1 MKRILKILLVIVILV
16 ALAMLAFEVRIKYIS
31 VVGNTKSTNE
41 EIITELFKNNT
52 EKRSIILWFREITNK
67 KVKITY
73 INSYDVDWNT
83 PFDIVVKV
91 NENDAVAF
99 VKKDIKNVYFDRDG
113 VINEINSERKD
124 GIPEVVGINFK
135 SYSKGEKLQLSN
147 KALLNAILYISTFL
161 NENGFK
167 IELLEV
173 KDEDNLFVYVG
184 KIVVKLGSTN
194 NIEVKLQRLIDIY
207 DQISDLT
214 GELDLS
220 EAKDNMIDEQYIFK
234 KTN

>member
-1 MKRILKILLVIVILV
+1 MKRILKILLVVVILV

-147 KALLNAILYISTFL
+147 KALLN
-161 NENGFK
+161 
-167 IELLEV
+167 
-173 KDEDNLFVYVG
+173 
-184 KIVVKLGSTN
+184 
-194 NIEVKLQRLIDIY
+194 
-207 DQISDLT
+207 
-214 GELDLS
+214 
-220 EAKDNMIDEQYIFK
+220 
-234 KTN
+234 